1 MKTTQVREFGK
12 NIDEKETF
20 FVEPKER
27 VNEWKKRHKN
37 CCRTKQNKVV

>member
-1 MKTTQVREFGK
+1 MKTTIVREFGK

-27 VNEWKKRHKN
+27 VNERD
-37 CCRTKQNKVV
+37 